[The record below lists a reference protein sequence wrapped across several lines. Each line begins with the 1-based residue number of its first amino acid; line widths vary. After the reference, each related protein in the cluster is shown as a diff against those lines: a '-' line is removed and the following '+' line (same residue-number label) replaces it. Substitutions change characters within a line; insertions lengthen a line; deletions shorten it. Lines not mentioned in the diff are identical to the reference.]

1 MLFILEIFIIFDE
14 LLHIW
19 VCFFV
24 TYVAVLFFFFF
35 FQAEDGIRDVA
46 VTGVQTCALPIF
58 VIPGEVFSA
67 VADIGEAGGAVG
79 IQLPLNLQIPLTDV
93 RRDVGRKN
101 GDDADTRRICE
112 VESREIPAGKRR
124 RGLRGIELACR
135 AIWLASQG
143 ACECAAKALAV
154 VDAVLT
160 AERRVLRKLIADAA
174 AIEEVENSVA
184 ASDYRL
190 AIAGKPIGEADARA
204 KLVVVVRNQ
213 AARDGILV
221 GDIELVG
228 SGI

>member
-1 MLFILEIFIIFDE
+1 METAIKAALIFGLKRVINRIAAVVLDRDGTERVKAVVGRVGIWNAIKIL
-14 LLHIW
+14 
-19 VCFFV
+19 V
-24 TYVAVLFFFFF
+24 
-35 FQAEDGIRDVA
+35 GI
-46 VTGVQTCALPIF
+46 

-143 ACECAAKALAV
+143 ACECDAKALAV

-190 AIAGKPIGEADARA
+190 AIAGKLIGEADARA
-204 KLVVVVRNQ
+204 KIVVVVRNE

-221 GDIELVG
+221 GEFERAG
-228 SGI
+228 